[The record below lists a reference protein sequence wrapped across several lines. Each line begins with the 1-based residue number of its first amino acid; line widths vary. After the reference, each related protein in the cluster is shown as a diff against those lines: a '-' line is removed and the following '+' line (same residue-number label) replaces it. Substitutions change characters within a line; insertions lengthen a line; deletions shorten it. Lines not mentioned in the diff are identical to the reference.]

1 MLNMKFL
8 NLSLSTWALVIVV
21 IILFFFM
28 NNDENFA
35 ETEGKTNENVS
46 NKTTSKELND
56 ASEKSDNII
65 KVYNFNTLWCGY
77 SRQFQ
82 PNWDKFA
89 DMNDDSDVEIV
100 DVKCDNET
108 NKELC
113 TKYSIPGFPT
123 VLFVKG
129 DKVGEYSGDRS
140 VDDLK
145 GALENF
151 KNSN

>member
-1 MLNMKFL
+1 MFNTKIF
-8 NLSLSTWALVIVV
+8 NLSILSWTMIIVV
-21 IILFFFM
+21 VVLFFFM
-28 NNDENFA
+28 NNDEEKFS
-35 ETEGKTNENVS
+35 EEKKEESKIDQNE
-46 NKTTSKELND
+46 K
-56 ASEKSDNII
+56 DNMI

-113 TKYSIPGFPT
+113 GKYSIPGFPT

-129 DKVGEYSGDRS
+129 DKIAEYSGDRS
-140 VDDLK
+140 VEDLES
-145 GALENF
+145 ALENF
-151 KNSN
+151 KN

>member
-1 MLNMKFL
+1 MFNTKIF
-8 NLSLSTWALVIVV
+8 NLSILSWTMIIVV
-21 IILFFFM
+21 VVLFFFM
-28 NNDENFA
+28 NNDEEKFSDDKIESNVK
-35 ETEGKTNENVS
+35 ESEN
-46 NKTTSKELND
+46 NQN
-56 ASEKSDNII
+56 I

-77 SRQFQ
+77 SKQFQ

-113 TKYSIPGFPT
+113 GKYSIPGFPT

-129 DKVGEYSGDRS
+129 DKIAEYSGDRS
-140 VDDLK
+140 VEDLK
-145 GALENF
+145 SALENF
-151 KNSN
+151 KN

>member
-1 MLNMKFL
+1 MMLNMKIF
-8 NLSLSTWALVIVV
+8 NLSLSTWALIIGV

-35 ETEGKTNENVS
+35 ETEDKTNENVS
-46 NKTTSKELND
+46 NETTSEI
-56 ASEKSDNII
+56 SDNKL

-108 NKELC
+108 NKALC

>member
-1 MLNMKFL
+1 MMLNMKIF
-8 NLSLSTWALVIVV
+8 NLSLSTWALVIGV
-21 IILFFFM
+21 IVLFFFM
-28 NNDENFA
+28 NNDETF
-35 ETEGKTNENVS
+35 TEIEGNSDEVIVKEIEDN
-46 NKTTSKELND
+46 SKI
-56 ASEKSDNII
+56 SDDKL

-100 DVKCDNET
+100 DVKCDNEI